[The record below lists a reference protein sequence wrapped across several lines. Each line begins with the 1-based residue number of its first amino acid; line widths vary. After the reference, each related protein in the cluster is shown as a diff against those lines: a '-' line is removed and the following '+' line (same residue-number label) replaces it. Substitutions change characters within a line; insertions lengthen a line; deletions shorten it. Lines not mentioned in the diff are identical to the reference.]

1 MPYEEEEEEEKKHA
15 PMAKRMQIDHE
26 ESRIAKTVN
35 RNAPEI

>member
-1 MPYEEEEEEEKKHA
+1 MKKKKKKKKHA

-35 RNAPEI
+35 CNAPEI